1 MPPLRPPVR
10 APLAPNPAG
19 SARAEAIRAA
29 TQKAPQGATQKVQGV
44 EIIQPSEFERRSEP
58 RTDCDDRGAMLFLST
73 DEVITVRIMDQS
85 PSGARVAFDKIGNIP
100 AEIWLIDLDTHMAR
114 RGGAAWSTPTRMGLR
129 FNFVQTLVPGQPRPA
144 KIPQDVYATWLRLT
158 GQTPAPQTPKPDED
172 DSDVLYFD

>member
-1 MPPLRPPVR
+1 MSSLRPPAR

-29 TQKAPQGATQKVQGV
+29 TQKTPAPAASGV

-58 RTDCDDRGAMLFLST
+58 RTNCDDRGALLFLST
-73 DEVITVRIMDQS
+73 DEVISVRIMDQS
-85 PSGARVAFDKIGNIP
+85 PSGARVSFDKIGNIP
-100 AEIWLIDLDTHMAR
+100 AEIWLIDLDTHMTR
-114 RGGAAWSTPTRMGLR
+114 RGSAAWSTPTRMGLR

-144 KIPQDVYATWLRLT
+144 KVPQEVFATWLRLT
-158 GQTPAPQTPKPDED
+158 GQAPVEAPKPDED